1 MNRLHPRL
9 HPPFA
14 RTFSALVLFCAIGSA
29 GAQTLTAPVVPSGST
44 AAPTAASVP
53 TGKLVSTFSS
63 FAGSAENSASLING
77 LRSGSVITLSS
88 PSGGTSA
95 GESLSFSAPT
105 RPMGYGNV
113 RIAMSLAE
121 AQLAGQ
127 GISNP
132 TPTQLQGALT
142 GTATTQGILQ
152 MRAAGMGW
160 GQIAKLSGFRLGA
173 VISGKQVFTQAT
185 AGSSAAGAGTTR
197 GQSGIAT
204 AGGGSVNSGG
214 SARSQVV
221 TAAGG
226 SGQGSGQ
233 VTTGLGHGHGAGAS
247 SGVVSAAG
255 GNAGAGGQGAGHGK
269 GGGKP

>member
-1 MNRLHPRL
+1 MNRL

-14 RTFSALVLFCAIGSA
+14 RTFAALALLCAVGA
-29 GAQTLTAPVVPSGST
+29 AEAQTLTAPVAPSGST

-63 FAGSAENSASLING
+63 LAGSRENSASLING
-77 LRSGSVITLSS
+77 LRSGSVITLNS
-88 PSGGTSA
+88 PTGGTSA

-121 AQLAGQ
+121 AQLASQ

-132 TPTQLQGALT
+132 TPTQLQGALM
-142 GTATTQGILQ
+142 GTTSTPGILQ
-152 MRAAGMGW
+152 MRASGMGW
-160 GQIAKLSGFRLGA
+160 GQIAKSSGFRLGA
-173 VISGKQVFTQAT
+173 VISGKQVFVPAT
-185 AGSSAAGAGTTR
+185 AGNSTAGAGTTH
-197 GQSGIAT
+197 GHSGIAT
-204 AGGGSVNSGG
+204 ASGGSVNAGG

-226 SGQGSGQ
+226 GGQ

-255 GNAGAGGQGAGHGK
+255 GNAGAGGQGASHGK
-269 GGGKP
+269 GGGKH